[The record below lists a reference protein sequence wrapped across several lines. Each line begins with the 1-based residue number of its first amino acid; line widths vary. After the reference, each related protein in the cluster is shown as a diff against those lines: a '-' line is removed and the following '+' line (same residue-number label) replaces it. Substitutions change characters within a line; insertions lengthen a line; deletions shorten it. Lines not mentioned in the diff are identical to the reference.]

1 MARLTRRAL
10 TGGLMA
16 GSALA
21 AAGCGEISRPLFSSD
36 THSSDYP
43 TVEAV
48 RMMGRLLEERSGGRL
63 SIRIYSGGQLGSER
77 DTLELTVFGGLDLNR
92 VNLAPLNAFAP
103 ETVILSLPF
112 VFQSEGHM
120 RAALDGAPGQAVLDA
135 LEPHGLIGLCFYDSG
150 ARSFYNTRRPIR
162 TPGDMRGLKIRV
174 QNSDLYVSMVEALGA
189 NATPMD
195 LSEVYQGLMQGVID
209 GAENNWPS
217 FESARHYE
225 VARYMSLTQHLFTP
239 EILLMSKISWD
250 KLSAED
256 QQLVRQAARESV
268 PFINDLWDARVE
280 SSRANIVASG
290 VEVNDVDTAPF
301 AQQMRPVWDQ
311 FLVTPQQQDIASRIV
326 ALGEQ
331 MAKQE
336 KPS

>member
-1 MARLTRRAL
+1 MVMLTRRTLA
-10 TGGLMA
+10 GGLVA
-16 GSALA
+16 GGTLA
-21 AAGCGEISRPLFSSD
+21 AAGCGEISRPFFSSD

-48 RMMGRLLEERSGGRL
+48 RMLGRLLEERTDGRL
-63 SIRIYSGGQLGSER
+63 AIRIYAGGQLGSER

-112 VFQSEGHM
+112 VFESEGHM
-120 RAALDGAPGQAVLDA
+120 RAALDGAPGQAVLGA

-162 TPGDMRGLKIRV
+162 TPDDLQGLKIRV

-217 FESARHYE
+217 YESTRHFETAPFYSLTGHVMAPEVLVMSARTW
-225 VARYMSLTQHLFTP
+225 RG
-239 EILLMSKISWD
+239 
-250 KLSAED
+250 LSEAD
-256 QQLVRQAARESV
+256 QELVIEAARESV
-268 PFINDLWDARVE
+268 PYMRGLWDARVE
-280 SSRANIVASG
+280 AARTRIIASG
-290 VEVNDVDTAPF
+290 VEVNEVDDVGAF
-301 AQQMRPVWDQ
+301 ADLMRPVWSR
-311 FLVTPQQQDIASRIV
+311 FVRTPAQQRLLDDIRA
-326 ALGEQ
+326 
-331 MAKQE
+331 MAGGGNA
-336 KPS
+336 

>member
-112 VFQSEGHM
+112 VFQSEAHM

-217 FESARHYE
+217 YESTRHFETAPFY
-225 VARYMSLTQHLFTP
+225 SLTGHVMAP
-239 EILLMSKISWD
+239 EVLVMSAHRWRQ
-250 KLSAED
+250 LSAD
-256 QQLVRQAARESV
+256 DRALVQACARESV
-268 PFINDLWDARVE
+268 PFMRQLWDARVAAARE
-280 SSRANIVASG
+280 RITAAG
-290 VEVNDVDTAPF
+290 VEVNAVDDVGAF
-301 AQQMRPVWDQ
+301 ADLMRPVWER
-311 FLVTPQQQDIASRIV
+311 FVRTPAQQRLLDDIRN
-326 ALGEQ
+326 
-331 MAKQE
+331 MAGGADA
-336 KPS
+336 

>member
-1 MARLTRRAL
+1 
-10 TGGLMA
+10 MA

-217 FESARHYE
+217 YESTRHFETAPFY
-225 VARYMSLTQHLFTP
+225 SLTGHVMAP
-239 EILLMSKISWD
+239 EVLVMSAHRWRQ
-250 KLSAED
+250 LSAD
-256 QQLVRQAARESV
+256 DRALVQACARESV
-268 PFINDLWDARVE
+268 PFMRQLWDARVAAARE
-280 SSRANIVASG
+280 RITAAG
-290 VEVNDVDTAPF
+290 VEVNAVDDVGAF
-301 AQQMRPVWDQ
+301 ADLMRPVWER
-311 FLVTPQQQDIASRIV
+311 FVRTPAQQRLLDDIRN
-326 ALGEQ
+326 
-331 MAKQE
+331 MAGGADA
-336 KPS
+336 

>member
-112 VFQSEGHM
+112 VFQSEAHM

-217 FESARHYE
+217 YELTRHFETAPFY
-225 VARYMSLTQHLFTP
+225 SLTGHVMAP
-239 EILLMSKISWD
+239 EVLVMSAHRWRQ
-250 KLSAED
+250 LSAD
-256 QQLVRQAARESV
+256 DRALVQACARESV
-268 PFINDLWDARVE
+268 PFMRQLWDARVAAARE
-280 SSRANIVASG
+280 RITAAG
-290 VEVNDVDTAPF
+290 VEVNAVDDVGAF
-301 AQQMRPVWDQ
+301 ADLMRPVWER
-311 FLVTPQQQDIASRIV
+311 FVRTPAQQRLLDDIRN
-326 ALGEQ
+326 
-331 MAKQE
+331 MAGGADA
-336 KPS
+336 

>member
-1 MARLTRRAL
+1 MARLTRRAV
-10 TGGLMA
+10 TGGLVTGGVLTA
-16 GSALA
+16 T
-21 AAGCGEISRPLFSSD
+21 GCGEIVRPFFSSD

-48 RMMGRLLEERSGGRL
+48 RMMSRLLEERSGGRL

-112 VFQSEGHM
+112 VFESEPHL

-150 ARSFYNTRRPIR
+150 ARNFYNIRRPIR
-162 TPGDMRGLKIRV
+162 TPDDLRGLKIRV
-174 QNSDLYVSMVEALGA
+174 QNSDLYVSMVEGLGA

-217 FESARHYE
+217 YESTRHFETAPFYSLTGHVMAPE
-225 VARYMSLTQHLFTP
+225 VLVMSLR
-239 EILLMSKISWD
+239 SWR
-250 KLSAED
+250 KLSDGDRE
-256 QQLVRQAARESV
+256 LVQECARQSV
-268 PFINDLWDARVE
+268 PYMRDLWDARV
-280 SSRANIVASG
+280 SAARQRIVASG
-290 VEVNDVDTAPF
+290 VEVNDVDDVGAF
-301 AQQMRPVWDQ
+301 ADLMRPVWDR
-311 FLVTPQQQDIASRIV
+311 FVRSHAQQRLLEDIRNMAGSQDHA
-326 ALGEQ
+326 
-331 MAKQE
+331 
-336 KPS
+336 

>member
-217 FESARHYE
+217 YESTRHFETAPFY
-225 VARYMSLTQHLFTP
+225 SLTGHVMAP
-239 EILLMSKISWD
+239 EVLVMSAHRWRQ
-250 KLSAED
+250 LSAD
-256 QQLVRQAARESV
+256 DRALVQACARESV
-268 PFINDLWDARVE
+268 PFMRQLWDARVAAARE
-280 SSRANIVASG
+280 RITAAG
-290 VEVNDVDTAPF
+290 VEVNAVDDVGAF
-301 AQQMRPVWDQ
+301 ADLMRPVWER
-311 FLVTPQQQDIASRIV
+311 FVRTPAQQRLLDDIRN
-326 ALGEQ
+326 
-331 MAKQE
+331 MAGGADA
-336 KPS
+336 